1 MRIPIDFEVSDN
13 DGDVAA
19 QREGQLDYSKDAEGT
34 SYSNFSVWTYTWI
47 NDWVTAVDNNK
58 QSVNSYTLY
67 QNYPNPFNPT
77 TQINYSI
84 EKAGMVTLNVY
95 DVLGRKVAS
104 LINEYQTAGSHTLNF
119 NAASLASGIYFYRLE
134 AGNYNSVKKM
144 ILMK

>member
-1 MRIPIDFEVSDN
+1 
-13 DGDVAA
+13 
-19 QREGQLDYSKDAEGT
+19 
-34 SYSNFSVWTYTWI
+34 
-47 NDWVTAVDNNK
+47 
-58 QSVNSYTLY
+58 
-67 QNYPNPFNPT
+67 
-77 TQINYSI
+77 
-84 EKAGMVTLNVY
+84 MVTLNVY